1 MGRLFFIISF
11 FVINSIYAETV
22 KMSFGGK
29 QKIENTIEFPN
40 NQGIVFNWIS
50 SSSFTSK
57 LVYLVLV
64 NLRELWN

>member
-1 MGRLFFIISF
+1 MYRLFFIISF
-11 FVINSIYAETV
+11 LIIKSINAETV

-29 QKIENTIEFPN
+29 QNIENTIEFPN

-50 SSSFTSK
+50 SNTFTSK